1 MANCLLTLQ
10 TELHSFMEV
19 LLKSIVYEISQVF
32 RNRMSDSENEF
43 QDKLRS
49 ISQILVR
56 RAVFKITQC
65 VEESFGSEMA
75 QLKKENE
82 SLKWRLQ
89 LWEKESGAGG
99 DQGQT
104 DHVGH
109 TLPCEVTAEI
119 KEEMDTKPELSG
131 SEASGLPDTGERAP
145 LEQQHSEEEWSF
157 SLMQETELT
166 AGEGKETLS
175 EQHTESR
182 QYVKDL
188 DSVPMMKTQPEKE
201 TNGLLVSEDL
211 TEKVNIL
218 YIKTITIN
226 FNEQESVSAQRL
238 KEEELNEVDEF
249 NLTEQDMEPQL
260 IDPEEQQTDVPGEEN
275 GTRLLHTEKSQDRE
289 DFERRNS
296 TKIKDS
302 GRLSQDLAQPVL
314 HENPAH
320 VKRSSETTRTV
331 KKKAMYSVILHRLWV
346 SALSRWPGCQPV
358 KAAPV

>member
-302 GRLSQDLAQPVL
+302 GRLSQDLAQNL
-314 HENPAH
+314 F
-320 VKRSSETTRTV
+320 RMDTV
-331 KKKAMYSVILHRLWV
+331 VH
-346 SALSRWPGCQPV
+346 
-358 KAAPV
+358 